1 MRRLPYFV
9 LLLPISWLA
18 TACSSDR
25 SNPLDPSPDPN
36 PNQPNPA
43 SSELTIDFSE
53 FAGGDTITGTHGVT
67 LTLAARGEGCAD
79 ALIAFDSTVPHG
91 VALGDD
97 FDLGTPN
104 QAFGGPG
111 QGSGGAEG
119 PFRND
124 QPLGN
129 LLVIQED
136 PALDDGNPDPQDD
149 CVSGGTVVF
158 DFAELSVT
166 GVTISAVTVLDV
178 DDNWQSKSQFRLYGE
193 DDRLLAIF
201 NPPVTRPNGV
211 ATMDFGSVSGVLRM
225 EVEERVSV
233 AIARLLLEV
242 PHPVGPPSG

>member
-1 MRRLPYFV
+1 MRRLPYFL
-9 LLLPISWLA
+9 LLLPVSWLA

-25 SNPLDPSPDPN
+25 SNPLDPSPG

-53 FAGGDTITGTHGVT
+53 FAGGDTITSTHGVT
-67 LTLAARGEGCAD
+67 VTLAAKGRSCAD
-79 ALIAFDSTVPHG
+79 AVIAFDSSVPHG
-91 VALGDD
+91 VSQSDD

-119 PFRND
+119 PFQND
-124 QPLGN
+124 RPLGN

-149 CVSGGTVVF
+149 CVSGGTIVF
-158 DFAELSVT
+158 DFSGLSATGVRVA
-166 GVTISAVTVLDV
+166 GVTIIDV

-193 DDRLLAIF
+193 NDQLLAIH
-201 NPPVTRPNGV
+201 NPPITRPNGV
-211 ATMDFGSVSGVLRM
+211 ATIDLGDVSGVLRM
-225 EVEERVSV
+225 EVEQRISV

-242 PHPVGPPSG
+242 PDPPSLPSG